1 MQSLLGL
8 AIVFVAIFVF
18 LKFAGLCKNFSMSA
32 GFKKA
37 TYLVSVV
44 ALVVLNIYASN
55 VALEL
60 WVVLAGL
67 VMVLWFTMALM
78 SETKQAA

>member
-1 MQSLLGL
+1 
-8 AIVFVAIFVF
+8 
-18 LKFAGLCKNFSMSA
+18 MSA